1 MASVWGEL
9 KRRNVVKVAVAYAI
23 VAWLLIQIIVSV
35 EAPLNL
41 PDWTDTFIIVLLAV
55 GFVITLLV
63 AWAYELTPE
72 GIKKTKS
79 APLSE
84 TFSRVTGR
92 KLDFIII
99 GLMAVAITFLLVDN
113 YWLEDS
119 LDSEMITG
127 VAEPPTPGE
136 ITELAILPNSVAVL
150 PFENLSLNPEDA
162 FFAAG
167 IHEEIL
173 NQLVKLSAL
182 NVIARTSMMSYAGTD
197 KGIPE
202 IAAELNVETVMEG
215 SVRYADGRVLV
226 TAQLIDP
233 NTNAHLWSDSYNRE
247 FADIFAIQA
256 DIAMNI
262 ANALEAEFSVTE
274 QESIEH
280 VATDSPEAYAIYL
293 RATQT
298 SGWED
303 RVGDLTEAIRIAP
316 DFALAFAQRALAN
329 ANRFRFFGAEF
340 DVAELER
347 SARADARQ
355 ALSLDPTLILAHVA
369 VARLEESLWNGA
381 AARVEY
387 DRALELEPNDARVLI
402 TNASLLRN
410 LGEHQEALVLANRA
424 VALDPVNSGSHHQT
438 GHIYSVLRRDDEAMA
453 AYEVAG
459 RLDPA
464 NPGPLIMAAF
474 ISAANGDGEEARRR
488 LRLAEELSQGTL
500 AAVFQPPR
508 IAIGY
513 ARAGY
518 SDEPQRIF
526 EEMVQ
531 LDESSPL
538 STVAWALAHIAVG
551 DYEQALA
558 NVNGA
563 IDSRQP
569 RDFVLLSEVMVN
581 MFRDP
586 VLDADPRF
594 LDARTRLR
602 FAE

>member
-280 VATDSPEAYAIYL
+280 VARQDRSHRQFSDS
-293 RATQT
+293 RKN
-298 SGWED
+298 
-303 RVGDLTEAIRIAP
+303 VG
-316 DFALAFAQRALAN
+316 
-329 ANRFRFFGAEF
+329 
-340 DVAELER
+340 LE
-347 SARADARQ
+347 
-355 ALSLDPTLILAHVA
+355 PTLDH
-369 VARLEESLWNGA
+369 
-381 AARVEY
+381 
-387 DRALELEPNDARVLI
+387 
-402 TNASLLRN
+402 T
-410 LGEHQEALVLANRA
+410 
-424 VALDPVNSGSHHQT
+424 
-438 GHIYSVLRRDDEAMA
+438 
-453 AYEVAG
+453 
-459 RLDPA
+459 
-464 NPGPLIMAAF
+464 
-474 ISAANGDGEEARRR
+474 
-488 LRLAEELSQGTL
+488 
-500 AAVFQPPR
+500 R
-508 IAIGY
+508 IAIGPSRSLGKHPFLGQL
-513 ARAGY
+513 AERRPLGLIL
-518 SDEPQRIF
+518 IF
-526 EEMVQ
+526 
-531 LDESSPL
+531 
-538 STVAWALAHIAVG
+538 
-551 DYEQALA
+551 
-558 NVNGA
+558 
-563 IDSRQP
+563 
-569 RDFVLLSEVMVN
+569 
-581 MFRDP
+581 
-586 VLDADPRF
+586 
-594 LDARTRLR
+594 
-602 FAE
+602 